1 MPLPDDALTTATPG
15 CAGVSGPR
23 TTERAMEPASDAEIV
38 RRIEQGDVEAF
49 EIIMRR
55 YNQRLFRVA
64 RGILGNDGEAED
76 VVQDAYVRA
85 YEHLDQFAGRAQFST
100 WLTKIAVYEALARR
114 RSQHRLQLVGA
125 AEIDSMPAHRDTP
138 DAAETASRH
147 ELAHILADAIDS
159 LPEEL
164 RAVVALRMIE
174 HVNTAE
180 TAECLELTEANVKVR
195 LHRAKLLLRE
205 SIDARLGQEV
215 RQLYAFDGER
225 CDRIVE
231 QVFARIAKPPAQPAT
246 RS

>member
-1 MPLPDDALTTATPG
+1 MPLPDNALTTATPG
-15 CAGVSGPR
+15 CAGISGPR
-23 TTERAMEPASDAEIV
+23 TTERAMEPPSDVEIV
-38 RRIEQGDVEAF
+38 HRIEQGDIAAF
-49 EIIMRR
+49 EILMRR

-64 RGILGNDGEAED
+64 RGIVGNDGEAED

-85 YEHLDQFAGRAQFST
+85 FEHLDQFAGRSQFST

-114 RSQHRLQLVGA
+114 RAQRRLQVVGA
-125 AEIDSMPAHRDTP
+125 AEIDSMPAHRATP

-147 ELAHILADAIDS
+147 ELAHILADAVDS

-164 RAVVALRMIE
+164 RAVVALRMID
-174 HVNTAE
+174 NASTAE

-195 LHRAKLLLRE
+195 LHRAKLQLRQ

-215 RQLYAFDGER
+215 RQLYAIDGER

-231 QVFARIAKPPAQPAT
+231 RVFARITK
-246 RS
+246 